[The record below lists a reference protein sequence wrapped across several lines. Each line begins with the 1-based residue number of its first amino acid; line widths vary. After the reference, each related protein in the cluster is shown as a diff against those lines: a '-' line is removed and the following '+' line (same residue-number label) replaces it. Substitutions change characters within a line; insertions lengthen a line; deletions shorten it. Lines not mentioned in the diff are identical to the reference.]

1 MGKVLPATRVR
12 RIEFC
17 ESHLGVFAERAD
29 LIGTTD
35 AAVADLADK
44 TAATRAAYEAA
55 RAAQQ
60 AARSA
65 TLEYHL
71 AAAAMTLAA
80 ADIVKLVTAMAATTA
95 DAGGGD
101 GVYALASIPAPRSP
115 SPAPPPGKPTAFAAA
130 LNADGSVT
138 LRWTCANPRG
148 TSGTLYQVWRRVG
161 AGGPFEHLGATGV
174 KRFTDA
180 MLPAGAGAVTYQIQ
194 AVRSTAAGARAQF
207 NVNFGVAGGASAAA
221 RLAA

>member
-29 LIGTTD
+29 SIGTTD

-55 RAAQQ
+55 RVARN

-65 TLEYHL
+65 TLAYHL
-71 AAAAMTLAA
+71 AAAALTLGA
-80 ADIVKLVTAMAATTA
+80 ADIVKQVKAKAATTA
-95 DAGGGD
+95 DD
-101 GVYALASIPAPRSP
+101 GVYALASIPAPRPP
-115 SPAPPPGKPTAFAAA
+115 SPAPPPGKPGNFAAA
-130 LNADGSVT
+130 LNAGGSVT
-138 LRWTCANPRG
+138 LKWACANPRG
-148 TSGTLYQVWRRVG
+148 TSGTLYQVWRRIGEAG
-161 AGGPFEHLGATGV
+161 AFQHLGATGV

-180 MLPAGAGAVTYQIQ
+180 TLPAGARAVTYQIQ
-194 AVRSTAAGARAQF
+194 AVRSTAAGACAQF
-207 NVNFGVAGGASAAA
+207 NVNFGVAGGTAVVPK
-221 RLAA
+221 LAA

>member
-80 ADIVKLVTAMAATTA
+80 ADIVKQVKAKAATSA
-95 DAGGGD
+95 DD
-101 GVYALASIPAPRSP
+101 GVYALAEIPVPRRP

>member
-17 ESHLGVFAERAD
+17 ESHLGTFAERAE
-29 LIGTTD
+29 LIGTTP

-44 TAATRAAYEAA
+44 TTAARAAFEAA

-60 AARSA
+60 AARAA

-71 AAAAMTLAA
+71 ATAAMTLAA
-80 ADIVKLVTAMAATTA
+80 ADIIKQVKAKAAA
-95 DAGGGD
+95 SGDD
-101 GVYALASIPAPRSP
+101 GVYALASIPAPRAP

-138 LRWTCANPRG
+138 LRWQCANPRG
-148 TSGTLYQVWRRVG
+148 TSGTVYQVWRRVG
-161 AGGPFEHLGATGV
+161 GAGGTFEHLGATGV
-174 KRFTDA
+174 KRYTDA
-180 MLPAGAGAVTYQIQ
+180 TLPAGASAVTYQIQ
-194 AVRSTAAGARAQF
+194 AVRSTAAGACAQF
-207 NVNFGVAGGASAAA
+207 NVNFGVAGGVGGGAVVPK
-221 RLAA
+221 LAA